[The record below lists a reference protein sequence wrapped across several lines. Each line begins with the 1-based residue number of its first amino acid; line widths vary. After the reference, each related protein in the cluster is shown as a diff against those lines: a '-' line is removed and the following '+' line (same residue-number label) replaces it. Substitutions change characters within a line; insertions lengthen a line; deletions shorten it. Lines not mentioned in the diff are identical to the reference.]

1 MKTFIIFLIAK
12 AQQLM
17 LKTTLLFGLFFGI
30 SLPIFSQQKEGEAA
44 REEPKTLKAETFNF
58 LELARK
64 QEAGLLPPPP
74 VKDPKPPKHLGI
86 QGNNPLPLGFEKAIE
101 APTPPLLN
109 IPSPNPDLTFLGLN
123 QGSSG
128 LNPADVGGAVGPNH
142 VMTALNSEVCI
153 RDKSGTLISKVTLA
167 NFVGTT
173 NFAFDPKVVYDPY
186 SQRWIFSACSTANP
200 VSILEMKVSATND
213 PTGNWYT
220 YHLNVDA
227 TGLQWF
233 DYPSMGFN
241 KDWIV
246 VSGNMFTWG
255 TTGTFQGAK
264 TYIFKK
270 SDMYAGASASTY
282 IMTHPSVYTLVPAT
296 TYDNTLSKVYLM
308 AEWNTANGALGLY
321 EISGVP
327 PAAPT
332 YSASPILMPT
342 AQAWS
347 QTAVNARQLGST
359 ELISTGISRI
369 LTLFYRNGSLWTT
382 QPAYLPATSPTRS
395 AVQWWQINPTSTS
408 NTGCVTQFGRIDDP
422 TGNIFCA
429 FPALAVNADNTVM
442 ISYAVFSPN
451 IYPSTSYHVRYSSDP
466 SGTMRDGVTF
476 RNGTAKYNDGDPT
489 PGAASRWGDYSV
501 ATVDPVNDKDF
512 WTQQVVSATPV
523 SGTDKWETY
532 WAKLIMCPVAPQPS
546 GFSTFSANV
555 CKGANNMYYS
565 IPSVSG
571 ATSYTWTYS
580 GTGASFSSTTTT
592 PNVSINFSLTA
603 TNGTLSVV
611 ANNACGASSARSGS
625 ISVIDIPSTVS
636 VSGGGNV
643 CNSTTITASGG
654 TGGTMYF
661 QGTNSNGTSFA
672 TQSSSQTITTSGTYY
687 FRAYNSCGW
696 STQGSTTVTF
706 GSIPTAVTVSGGG
719 TSCTSRSISASGGSS
734 GNIYF
739 QGTNNNGFSL
749 ATQSSSQ
756 TVTASG
762 TYYFRAYNGCW
773 GPSTGVT
780 VTIIPDASP
789 VTVSGGGTVC
799 NSATLTATGGVG
811 GTIYWQGTTVG
822 GTSNT
827 TESMSQVVTVSGT
840 YYFRVRS
847 TTCGWGPQGSA
858 TVNIVPEAS
867 PVTVSGGGTFCNS
880 ATLTA
885 TGGAGGTI
893 YWQGTTVG
901 GTSNTTASM
910 SQVVTASGTYY
921 FRVRSTT
928 CGWGPQGSATVT
940 INSSPSAVTVSGGGN
955 ICGTST
961 ILNATGGGGSTIYWQ
976 GTNSSGTLTTTPAS
990 SQTVYS
996 SGTYYFRAFN
1006 GCWGPIG
1013 NTTVTMNAAPTALSV
1028 TGGGIV
1034 CNSATITAS
1043 GGVGGTVY
1051 FQGMNPNGNTF
1062 GSTALNQV
1070 VTGTG
1075 EYFFRTYNA
1084 ACGWGPAAS
1093 TIVVVFTPT
1102 SPVNVSGGGI
1112 TCAASSNLVATGGS
1126 GGTIYWQGVNAT
1138 GTSSATPSN
1147 NQVVSASGTYF
1158 FRAYNSGC
1166 GWGAPSSASVTIIPN
1181 SLLLSG
1187 SATNGTQIASQTITS
1202 RQNIPIGINVTYQAP
1217 QSITLE
1223 ATPTQGIFIAN
1234 KGSVFKAEI
1243 KNCAN

>member
-1 MKTFIIFLIAK
+1 MKTFTIFSITK

-17 LKTTLLFGLFFGI
+17 LKTTFLFGLFFGI
-30 SLPIFSQQKEGEAA
+30 SLPIFSQQKEAEAA

-86 QGNNPLPLGFEKAIE
+86 QGNNPLPLSFEKAIE
-101 APTPPLLN
+101 APTPQLLN
-109 IPSPNPDLTFLGLN
+109 TPSPNPDLTFLGLN
-123 QGSSG
+123 QGSIG
-128 LNPADVGGAVGPNH
+128 TNPADVGGAVGPNH
-142 VMTALNSEVCI
+142 VMTALNTEVCI

-347 QTAVNARQLGST
+347 QTPVNARQLGST

-476 RNGTAKYNDGDPT
+476 RNGTAKYDDGG
-489 PGAASRWGDYSV
+489 GAGASRWGDYSV

-532 WAKLIMCPVAPQPS
+532 WTKLVMCPVAPQPS
-546 GFSTFSANV
+546 GFSSFSANV
-555 CKGANNMYYS
+555 CKGQNNVFYS
-565 IPSVSG
+565 VPTVSG

-580 GTGASFSSTTTT
+580 GTGASFSSTST
-592 PNVSINFSLTA
+592 SLYINFSSIA
-603 TNGTLSVV
+603 TSGTLSVV
-611 ANNACGASSARSGS
+611 ANNACGASSARNVS
-625 ISVIDIPSTVS
+625 ISVNDIPSTVS
-636 VSGGGNV
+636 VSGGGTF
-643 CNSTTITASGG
+643 CNSRTITASGG
-654 TGGTMYF
+654 SGGSIYWQNTTNGGFSTGIL
-661 QGTNSNGTSFA
+661 
-672 TQSSSQTITTSGTYY
+672 SSSQTITSSGTYY
-687 FRAYNSCGW
+687 FRANNS
-696 STQGSTTVTF
+696 
-706 GSIPTAVTVSGGG
+706 
-719 TSCTSRSISASGGSS
+719 
-734 GNIYF
+734 
-739 QGTNNNGFSL
+739 
-749 ATQSSSQ
+749 
-756 TVTASG
+756 
-762 TYYFRAYNGCW
+762 
-773 GPSTGVT
+773 
-780 VTIIPDASP
+780 
-789 VTVSGGGTVC
+789 
-799 NSATLTATGGVG
+799 
-811 GTIYWQGTTVG
+811 
-822 GTSNT
+822 
-827 TESMSQVVTVSGT
+827 
-840 YYFRVRS
+840 
-847 TTCGWGPQGSA
+847 
-858 TVNIVPEAS
+858 
-867 PVTVSGGGTFCNS
+867 
-880 ATLTA
+880 
-885 TGGAGGTI
+885 
-893 YWQGTTVG
+893 
-901 GTSNTTASM
+901 
-910 SQVVTASGTYY
+910 
-921 FRVRSTT
+921 

-940 INSSPSAVTVSGGGN
+940 IQNIPGIVTVSGGGTYCN
-955 ICGTST
+955 SATITASGGSGGTIYYQGSTSNGTSFFSTSTSHVPTSSGTYYYRAYNTACLWGPEGSATVT
-961 ILNATGGGGSTIYWQ
+961 INNVPTAVSVTGGGPSCNTATLSATGGTGGTIYWQ
-976 GTNSSGTLTTTPAS
+976 GTNSSGALTTTPTT
-990 SQTVYS
+990 SQTVTS
-996 SGTYYFRAFN
+996 SGTYYFRAN
-1006 GCWGPIG
+1006 NSCGWGPVG
-1013 NTTVTMNAAPTALSV
+1013 SATVSMNSPPTALSV
-1028 TGGGIV
+1028 TGGGNA

-1043 GGVGGTVY
+1043 GGSGGTVY
-1051 FQGMNPNGNTF
+1051 FQGMNPSGTTF
-1062 GSTALNQV
+1062 GSTQMNQV
-1070 VTGTG
+1070 VTGSG
-1075 EYFFRTYNA
+1075 EYFFRAYNSG
-1084 ACGWGPAAS
+1084 CGWGPAAS
-1093 TIVVVFTPT
+1093 TIVIVFTPT
-1102 SPVNVSGGGI
+1102 SPVNVSGGGS

-1166 GWGAPSSASVTIIPN
+1166 GWGAPSSALVTIIPN
-1181 SLLLSG
+1181 TLPLNGSALSG
-1187 SATNGTQIASQTITS
+1187 LQKAKTS
-1202 RQNIPIGINVTYQAP
+1202 IVSN
-1217 QSITLE
+1217 QSIVSGRNVIYE
-1223 ATPTQGIFIAN
+1223 AGNAIELTGVFLAE

-1243 KNCAN
+1243 KACN

>member
-1 MKTFIIFLIAK
+1 MKTFTLFLITK

-74 VKDPKPPKHLGI
+74 VKDPKPPKHLGN

-123 QGSSG
+123 QGSIG
-128 LNPADVGGAVGPNH
+128 TNPADVGGAVGPNH
-142 VMTALNSEVCI
+142 VMTALNTEVCI

-200 VSILEMKVSATND
+200 VSILEMKVSATSD

-476 RNGTAKYNDGDPT
+476 RNGTAKYDDGKT
-489 PGAASRWGDYSV
+489 GASRWGDYSV

-532 WAKLIMCPVAPQPS
+532 WTKLIMCPVAPQPS
-546 GFSTFSANV
+546 GFSSFSANV
-555 CKGANNMYYS
+555 CKGQNNVFYS
-565 IPSVSG
+565 VPTVSG

-580 GTGASFSSTTTT
+580 GTGASFSSTS
-592 PNVSINFSLTA
+592 NSLYINFSSIA

-611 ANNACGASSARSGS
+611 ANNACGASSARSVS
-625 ISVIDIPSTVS
+625 ISVNDIPSTVS
-636 VSGGGNV
+636 VSGGGGPFCNSRTITASGGSGGSIYWQNTTNGGFSTGILSSSQTITSSGTYYFRANNSCGWGPQGNATVTIQNTPGIVTVSGSGTFCNSATITASGGSGGTIYYQDNTSNGTSFFSTSTSHVPTSSGTHYYRAYNTACLWGPQGSATVTINNVPSAVSVSGGGPSCNTATLSATGGTGGTIYWQGTNSGGESFASQSANMAVGTSNTYYFRAYNGCGWGTQGSATVTIQTVPAAVSVSGGGQTCNSSSTLLATGGSGGTIYWQNTTDAGISTSTPSTNQVVNSSNTYYFRSYNTACGFGPQGSATVSMITIPTAVNVSGTGTV

-654 TGGTMYF
+654 
-661 QGTNSNGTSFA
+661 S
-672 TQSSSQTITTSGTYY
+672 
-687 FRAYNSCGW
+687 
-696 STQGSTTVTF
+696 
-706 GSIPTAVTVSGGG
+706 
-719 TSCTSRSISASGGSS
+719 
-734 GNIYF
+734 
-739 QGTNNNGFSL
+739 
-749 ATQSSSQ
+749 
-756 TVTASG
+756 
-762 TYYFRAYNGCW
+762 
-773 GPSTGVT
+773 
-780 VTIIPDASP
+780 
-789 VTVSGGGTVC
+789 
-799 NSATLTATGGVG
+799 G
-811 GTIYWQGTTVG
+811 GTIYWQGTT
-822 GTSNT
+822 SNGILT
-827 TESMSQVVTVSGT
+827 NTPSSSQPVSSSGI
-840 YYFRVRS
+840 YYFRANNA
-847 TTCGWGPQGSA
+847 CGWG
-858 TVNIVPEAS
+858 T
-867 PVTVSGGGTFCNS
+867 
-880 ATLTA
+880 
-885 TGGAGGTI
+885 
-893 YWQGTTVG
+893 
-901 GTSNTTASM
+901 
-910 SQVVTASGTYY
+910 
-921 FRVRSTT
+921 
-928 CGWGPQGSATVT
+928 QGSATVT
-940 INSSPSAVTVSGGGN
+940 IITALPTPVTVTGA
-955 ICGTST
+955 GT
-961 ILNATGGGGSTIYWQ
+961 
-976 GTNSSGTLTTTPAS
+976 
-990 SQTVYS
+990 
-996 SGTYYFRAFN
+996 F
-1006 GCWGPIG
+1006 C
-1013 NTTVTMNAAPTALSV
+1013 LSK
-1028 TGGGIV
+1028 
-1034 CNSATITAS
+1034 
-1043 GGVGGTVY
+1043 
-1051 FQGMNPNGNTF
+1051 
-1062 GSTALNQV
+1062 
-1070 VTGTG
+1070 
-1075 EYFFRTYNA
+1075 
-1084 ACGWGPAAS
+1084 
-1093 TIVVVFTPT
+1093 TIV
-1102 SPVNVSGGGI
+1102 
-1112 TCAASSNLVATGGS
+1112 ASGGS
-1126 GGTIYWQGVNAT
+1126 GGTIYWQGTTN
-1138 GTSSATPSN
+1138 GGSSGATPSAS
-1147 NQVVSASGTYF
+1147 QTVSSTGTYY
-1158 FRAYNSGC
+1158 FRAYNAC
-1166 GWGAPSSASVTIIPN
+1166 GWGTQGSAAVVIIPN
-1181 SLLLSG
+1181 VLPLSG
-1187 SATNGTQIASQTITS
+1187 TATSSDQRAVQTISSTQIIPLGARVNYEAGKSISLQGTFNAQT
-1202 RQNIPIGINVTYQAP
+1202 
-1217 QSITLE
+1217 
-1223 ATPTQGIFIAN
+1223 
-1234 KGSVFKAEI
+1234 GSVFKAEI
-1243 KNCAN
+1243 KTCI